1 MSDFSHVE
9 TSKLPSTGEVD
20 VKPISD
26 YTQNQYEDIL
36 QSIQR
41 DINVLGESTS
51 DRFAKKKALEHI
63 YNETL
68 SKKPPLS
75 SFLLSRMF
83 STILRPT
90 LRAVA
95 DPVEKCRE
103 LSICIIAG
111 FVKSVDDTSPFLPYI
126 VPSFAARLAQ
136 PELVEPAEELRLQ
149 MICALL
155 DIVKKSKSSFAPF
168 VEDTLKILT
177 RTLTDMYPEVKK
189 ESCKIVIELCIH
201 NIKPVAFYGDAV
213 AKAILPVLHH
223 RHSSV
228 RVIAIEAL
236 GDAILVDAKG
246 LDASLDTLHAI
257 SMDKAALV
265 RETLYRTARK
275 WMMQLTDRY
284 TYGYKILPLLL
295 CGMTDEMPKLR
306 ELSFGFMDEIGALYE
321 KEWESRIKDEMDY
334 TDGWSH
340 LPNRPRVGS
349 RHLARDN
356 MQKIVVKLVDG
367 MGNWTVDSRV
377 KSTQILGAY
386 LVLTEDQITGYVGN
400 ILPIIYKILSGDDQL
415 VMNEA
420 SRVTSILGTYVDPDV
435 TLSLLFPQLVMGGGG
450 ATNFRLGCLRTLY
463 GLISGAS
470 SNISVHVSRIID
482 VLGERDLLQNENL
495 LILYEISRCYCE
507 LLSKITTLDKE
518 LSFKILMTL
527 AQLESSA
534 GGEKISGYTEM
545 REKVDGVT
553 GVYGLFFEKSIDSI
567 TATHSSWTKHSPE
580 RRVLETVLL
589 RVGTAVGSHLDK
601 VLPIIYWCSSK
612 ERDYEIR
619 ESLLLMMIR
628 LVRDIHTPLDSQ
640 GQLSKHSDALIK
652 NIVLP
657 NSIWHAGRKCAVLR
671 MHTMHLL
678 LAFLTCSCL
687 DKSVENPCVG
697 VLTTQSL
704 DSALEKDLLPII
716 ISNMED
722 DEVETRSTSLNVLSH
737 LLDSSVNWDGAGLKK
752 VYPELLKRL
761 DDAHD
766 SLRIQCA
773 KVWLLYFA
781 CVRRWLD
788 RMAPLRSSLQNPSVS
803 VTLDANEGVVEVSL
817 DVVHWQSMVKGLTLH
832 LDDTNSE
839 IQEALCET
847 LKVGAN
853 LCIPLDV
860 LKEHLLSIR
869 HKHRSTRYID
879 AILSI

>member
-103 LSICIIAG
+103 LSICILLGIE
-111 FVKSVDDTSPFLPYI
+111 I
-126 VPSFAARLAQ
+126 
-136 PELVEPAEELRLQ
+136 LQ
-149 MICALL
+149 DRNRAM
-155 DIVKKSKSSFAPF
+155 
-168 VEDTLKILT
+168 
-177 RTLTDMYPEVKK
+177 
-189 ESCKIVIELCIH
+189 IH
-201 NIKPVAFYGDAV
+201 NIKPVAFYGDAQWLKPFCPCCTT
-213 AKAILPVLHH
+213 A
-223 RHSSV
+223 
-228 RVIAIEAL
+228 
-236 GDAILVDAKG
+236 
-246 LDASLDTLHAI
+246 TLA
-257 SMDKAALV
+257 MDKAALV

-545 REKVDGVT
+545 REKTTQSLLSLARICQVDGVT

-697 VLTTQSL
+697 VLTIQSL